1 MNNIKYI
8 PISYYTYN
16 SHNLFLSTTITILFS
31 VFFAISYLA
40 FSYETSNKADV
51 CNPTFYYGNACKRH
65 IAKSVLLDEK
75 FLNRKRVYYKAAEN
89 NNSNIRTDNN
99 NVEYNVNDRVS
110 EYLSDNKEFNDK
122 TVKEIEDITD
132 VLNLIATKY
141 LGNIQQFLSSSTQST
156 SEPVISAIN
165 NIPGM
170 IKSVQDKLNKA
181 VVEPTSAAFVS
192 PLQKLYKALLNIDT
206 IQNS

>member
-1 MNNIKYI
+1 
-8 PISYYTYN
+8 
-16 SHNLFLSTTITILFS
+16 
-31 VFFAISYLA
+31 
-40 FSYETSNKADV
+40 
-51 CNPTFYYGNACKRH
+51 
-65 IAKSVLLDEK
+65 LDEK